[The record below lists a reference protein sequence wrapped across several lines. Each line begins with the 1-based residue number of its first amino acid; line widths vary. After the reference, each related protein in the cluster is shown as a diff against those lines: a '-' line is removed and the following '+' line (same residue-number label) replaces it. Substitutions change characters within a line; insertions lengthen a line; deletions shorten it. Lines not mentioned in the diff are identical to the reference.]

1 LPTPIRPG
9 RDAPDACGAA
19 GDAGPWRRLD
29 HQRVQRGRVR
39 PGIPD
44 RLWLDADRVVADALA
59 DLDRGKSVCVPGLQY
74 KAIVAGT
81 RMIPVPLRTRVT
93 RAVRSRM
100 QTQH

>member
-1 LPTPIRPG
+1 MRPG
-9 RDAPDACGAA
+9 RDAPDACG
-19 GDAGPWRRLD
+19 DAGPRRRLD
-29 HQRVQRGRVR
+29 HQRVQHGRVR
-39 PGIPD
+39 PGIPG
-44 RLWLDADRVVADALA
+44 RLWLDADRVVADALT